1 MKTKDRILA
10 TSLALFNDEGE
21 QNVTTVDIANE
32 LDISPGNLYYHFK
45 GKESIIT
52 ALYGQFE
59 EEINELVCPKAVRK
73 LRLEDQWFYLYVVF
87 EQIYRYRFLYLNLT
101 DITQRLP
108 LIERKLRRLIKQKQ
122 GIVQLVTTK
131 LIRHKLIKM
140 TQADQARLS
149 ENVAMAIVYWLPYQR
164 LSAVHI
170 DRPEVQIHKGVYHIM
185 GLFAPYLAG
194 DQKAFFNAC
203 EELYEWVIEQS

>member
-59 EEINELVCPKAVRK
+59 HEMNELVCPKAVRR

-122 GIVQLVTTK
+122 AIVQLVTRK
-131 LIRHKLIKM
+131 LSRHKLISLSPF
-140 TQADQARLS
+140 DQARLA
-149 ENVAMAIVYWLPYQR
+149 ENVAMATVYWFPYQR
-164 LSAVHI
+164 LSGIH
-170 DRPEVQIHKGVYHIM
+170 DDSPQVQIHKGVYHIL

-194 DQKAFFNAC
+194 DQKAFFEAC
-203 EELYEWVIEQS
+203 EDLYELVIQQG